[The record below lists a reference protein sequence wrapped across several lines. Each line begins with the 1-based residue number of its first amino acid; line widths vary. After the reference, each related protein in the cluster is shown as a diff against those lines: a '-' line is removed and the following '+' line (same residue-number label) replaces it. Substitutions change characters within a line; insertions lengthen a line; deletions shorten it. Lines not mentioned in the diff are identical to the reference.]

1 MPRVRL
7 GVVIV
12 VPEPVATEIQ
22 GLRRALG
29 DPVLDRIMP
38 HVTLVPPVN
47 VRVDDVPAALAV
59 LRAAAAGARA
69 LTVELGAPQT
79 FGPGSPTLHLPVG
92 GSDADLVRLDR
103 L

>member
-12 VPEPVATEIQ
+12 VPEPVATEIE

-29 DPVLDRIMP
+29 DPVLDRIVP

-47 VRVDDVPAALAV
+47 VRVDDLGAALAV
-59 LRAAAAGARA
+59 LRRPRPP
-69 LTVELGAPQT
+69 LGRPFTLRPPPRT
-79 FGPGSPTLHLPVG
+79 FGPDSPVLYLPVE
-92 GSDADLVRLDR
+92 R
-103 L
+103 